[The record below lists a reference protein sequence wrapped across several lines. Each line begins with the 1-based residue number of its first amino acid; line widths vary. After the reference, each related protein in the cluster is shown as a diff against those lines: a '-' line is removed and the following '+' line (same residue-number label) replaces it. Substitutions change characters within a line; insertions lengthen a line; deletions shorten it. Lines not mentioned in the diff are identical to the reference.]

1 MMGRLKSP
9 VLPWL
14 LLCLGP
20 AITLSQ
26 PRLDLVGGTTFDFGD
41 VYAGTTV
48 HRDLTLK
55 NSGTDTMVIS
65 DVSTSCGCTGTLMS
79 SDHVPPN
86 GNGTLSISFN
96 SAKYAGKVSKV
107 VTLNTNDTSHGH
119 VRITF
124 TANVIKSLS
133 LDPEYLV
140 FHTSVDSSV
149 TQDLSIVNS
158 GASRVRILSATSS
171 SDRLTLKLTS
181 DRIDP
186 GDGSVLKC
194 TLAPSDQGV
203 LNGTITIKTDRE
215 KIPVITVRFFALVGA
230 KGTHPRVPNEN

>member
-1 MMGRLKSP
+1 MGRLKGP
-9 VLPWL
+9 VLFLL
-14 LLCLGP
+14 LLCLGR
-20 AITLSQ
+20 AVTSSQ

-48 HRDLTLK
+48 HHDVTLK
-55 NSGTDTMVIS
+55 NAGTDTMVIS

-86 GNGTLSISFN
+86 GSGILSISFN
-96 SAKYAGKVSKV
+96 SARYSGNVSKV
-107 VTLNTNDTSHGH
+107 VTLNTNDTAHGH

-124 TANVIKSLS
+124 SANVIKSLS

-140 FHTSVDSSV
+140 FHTRPDSDV
-149 TQDLSIVNS
+149 TEDLSIVNTGS
-158 GASRVRILSATSS
+158 SPVRILSATSS
-171 SDRLTLKLTS
+171 SDRLRIKITS
-181 DRIDP
+181 DKMEP

-194 TLAPSDQGV
+194 TLSPGGEGV

-215 KIPVITVRFFALVGA
+215 KIPVLSVRFFALVGA
-230 KGTHPRVPNEN
+230 KGARPRSSGD